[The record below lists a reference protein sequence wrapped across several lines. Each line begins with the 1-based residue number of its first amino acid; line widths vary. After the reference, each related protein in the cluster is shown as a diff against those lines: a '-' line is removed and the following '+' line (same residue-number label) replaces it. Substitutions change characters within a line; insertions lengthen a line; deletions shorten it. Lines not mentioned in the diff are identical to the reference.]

1 MDLTR
6 IAANRKA
13 GLTAAFSDRRP
24 SVTID
29 DATGAIKLVVPRAEG
44 MGAQGQYDYTV
55 SISPNDLIEI
65 LYSISMNPALGQRGK
80 LQESLASSAVPLLR
94 LLSAA
99 SALPSQLAPSATE
112 NMLES
117 LKKLSKKQSASE
129 A

>member
-6 IAANRKA
+6 TAANRKA
-13 GLTAAFSDRRP
+13 GLTTAFSGRKP

-29 DATGAIKLVVPRAEG
+29 ESSGAIKLGVTRAEG
-44 MGAQGQYDYTV
+44 MGTQGQYDYTV
-55 SISPNDLIEI
+55 LISPDDLAAI
-65 LYSISMNPALGQRGK
+65 LSTISTSPAPGQKGK

-99 SALPSQLAPSATE
+99 SALPSQLAPSASE
-112 NMLES
+112 KILDS
-117 LKKLSKKQSASE
+117 LKKLSKRQSASD

>member
-13 GLTAAFSDRRP
+13 GLSTAFRGQKP
-24 SVTID
+24 SVAID
-29 DATGAIKLVVPRAEG
+29 ETTGAIKLVVSRAEG

-55 SISPNDLIEI
+55 LVSPDDFANILDAIST
-65 LYSISMNPALGQRGK
+65 NPALGQKGK
-80 LQESLASSAVPLLR
+80 LQESLATSAVPLLR

-99 SALPSQLAPSATE
+99 SALPSQLAPSASE
-112 NMLES
+112 NMLAS
-117 LKKLSKKQSASE
+117 LKKLSKKQPASD